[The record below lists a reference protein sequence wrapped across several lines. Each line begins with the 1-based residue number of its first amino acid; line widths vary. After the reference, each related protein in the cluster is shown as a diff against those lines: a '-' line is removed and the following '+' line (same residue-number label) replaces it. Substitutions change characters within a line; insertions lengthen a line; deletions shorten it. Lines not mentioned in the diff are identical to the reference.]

1 MLSSL
6 YIVRIPVALDESEG
20 WGDAEFAAERNQPLG
35 VTERLPAS
43 RVIQVS
49 QMHNFKKHWTAWG
62 LIIVLPIAAC
72 TWVLFFGLR
81 VPRNRFQSPNL
92 ESAEQARQF
101 LAEARLRIQQ
111 FRLETTEL
119 DHSKLMEISFN
130 IYLRAIAHPELP
142 EVWQTAASV
151 IDKRSGQ
158 NANRMTC
165 GTDSFT
171 IVSQGDRDQFEGAPI
186 VSYQNCTISLD
197 GGEFVAAKNR
207 RTPIKNRKDT
217 MLELKNVHVV
227 YRGGPFPQVNIF
239 SCVECTFDVQ
249 LQGIPPPRGR
259 SFIRGLLM
267 SDFSNFSIIVSE
279 D

>member
-142 EVWQTAASV
+142 KCGRRRWMRADPPLAKARTCSTCHGGVAGEGGQQRAVRPSQL
-151 IDKRSGQ
+151 DRLFRRLRRSAGH
-158 NANRMTC
+158 R
-165 GTDSFT
+165 
-171 IVSQGDRDQFEGAPI
+171 
-186 VSYQNCTISLD
+186 
-197 GGEFVAAKNR
+197 
-207 RTPIKNRKDT
+207 
-217 MLELKNVHVV
+217 
-227 YRGGPFPQVNIF
+227 
-239 SCVECTFDVQ
+239 
-249 LQGIPPPRGR
+249 
-259 SFIRGLLM
+259 
-267 SDFSNFSIIVSE
+267 
-279 D
+279 